1 MQRRTL
7 LKLGVASAVV
17 LAVAGGGVMML
28 RPGLQAGH
36 LTPDARAVLA
46 AFCRAVL
53 DGSLASDPQQA
64 ARQIEQQLD
73 RLDAFAAGLPPHA
86 QAELSQLLGLLGT
99 AVGRRALAGVGTDW
113 PQATV
118 AELQSG
124 LQSMRLSALSL
135 RQQAY
140 HALRDM
146 INGTFYAEP
155 AHWALM
161 GYPGPGEV

>member
-7 LKLGVASAVV
+7 LKLGLASAVV
-17 LAVAGGGVMML
+17 LAVAGGGVMLL
-28 RPGLQAGH
+28 RPGLQAGR
-36 LTPDARAVLA
+36 LTPQAREVLA
-46 AFCRAVL
+46 AFSRAVL
-53 DGSLASDPQQA
+53 DGSLLANPQQA
-64 ARQIEQQLD
+64 AQQIAQQLD
-73 RLDAFAAGLPPHA
+73 RLDDFIAGLPPHA

-99 AVGRRALAGVGTDW
+99 AAGRRALAGVGTDW
-113 PQATV
+113 PQASV